1 MVKDKGVLFRIVI
14 FLCAITLL
22 YVAVVFLDLCLNVNS
37 ATKIDCA
44 KSPTTFLPLNSVRVA
59 GDDDENPSA
68 CCLNSNVSEPIA
80 QATSKARSRVASVHR
95 RPYLFFMEITEQ
107 LSSNSLKFFQLS
119 YFSTVWNFNM
129 VEPWIDNNTEHL
141 SSLPPTEKTQA
152 LRFFDLYNKTS
163 VQKMLTKCYNSNLP
177 QDRQMDQEFVF
188 HTMSEAMMY
197 SPREIL
203 LVRFMAEKSDEWTI
217 NEKEM
222 HCGVCDNISGS
233 VSNGTLKALNSHLQE
248 FKIQNKETH
257 SQSGDFRI
265 WKTVCI
271 SSIPGTP
278 FSMKNATTFIQREL
292 EEKRN
297 QTNGNVSVVI
307 QSWRSIV
314 KVRRASYYVDPTFT
328 FDTHQCPYRSLP
340 HSSIVSLAVDRMRQA
355 FNLTDSFISIYVR
368 TERLARED
376 LKKEGTMEDCFKK
389 LLAVLN
395 TSKALYEIPQSRVV
409 LVHDAGKYGSQTFH
423 YRKGARERSSTF
435 LTRFPLFNISTVH
448 YDPNENKDFPQHR
461 AFVAAVEQEFLSQS
475 HVLVTMGGGG
485 FSMNVWGRFTA
496 RQSKKRLH
504 VLCPVA
510 E

>member
-1 MVKDKGVLFRIVI
+1 MVQDKGLLSLFRRVVI
-14 FLCAITLL
+14 FLCLL
-22 YVAVVFLDLCLNVNS
+22 SVAVVFLNLSFYVNS
-37 ATKIDCA
+37 AAEIDSSA
-44 KSPTTFLPLNSVRVA
+44 KPPSTFLHPVSVA
-59 GDDDENPSA
+59 GDNDENQSA
-68 CCLNSNVSEPIA
+68 CCLNSNVSEPSIA
-80 QATSKARSRVASVHR
+80 SSKPRPHIASLHR

-107 LSSNSLKFFQLS
+107 LSANSLKFFQLS

-141 SSLPPTEKTQA
+141 SSLPPPGKTQI

-177 QDRQMDQEFVF
+177 QERQMDQEFVF
-188 HTMSEAMMY
+188 HTMSEAMLY

-222 HCGVCDNISGS
+222 HCGVCDNISGI
-233 VSNGTLKALNSHLQE
+233 VGNRTLKALNAHLQK
-248 FKIQNKETH
+248 FNKQTH
-257 SQSGDFRI
+257 DGQSGDFQI
-265 WKTVCI
+265 WRTICI
-271 SSIPGTP
+271 SSVPGTP
-278 FSMKNATTFIQREL
+278 FSMKNATIFIQRQL
-292 EEKRN
+292 EEERN
-297 QTNGNVSVVI
+297 QTNVGVSVVI
-307 QSWRSIV
+307 QSWKSIV
-314 KVRRASYYVDPTFT
+314 QVRRASYYVDPTFT

-340 HSSIVSLAVDRMRQA
+340 HSSIVFSASDRMQQA
-355 FNLTDSFISIYVR
+355 LNLSDPFIAIYVR

-376 LKKEGTMEDCFKK
+376 LKKEGTMEDCFQK

-395 TSKALYEIPQSRVV
+395 NSMTLYGIPQSRVV

-423 YRKGARERSSTF
+423 YRKGARERSNTF
-435 LTRFPLFNISTVH
+435 LTRFPLFNINTVH
-448 YDPNENKDFPQHR
+448 YDPNENKDLPQHR

-485 FSMNVWGRFTA
+485 FTINVWGRFTA

-504 VLCPVA
+504 MLCPAA

>member
-1 MVKDKGVLFRIVI
+1 METDRGLLFLFRRVLI

-22 YVAVVFLDLCLNVNS
+22 YVAVVFLNLCLNVNP

-44 KSPTTFLPLNSVRVA
+44 KSPTTFLPFNSVA
-59 GDDDENPSA
+59 GDDDQNPSA
-68 CCLNSNVSEPIA
+68 CCLNSNGSEPSIDL
-80 QATSKARSRVASVHR
+80 ATSKPRSHIASVHR

-107 LSSNSLKFFQLS
+107 LSGNSLKFFQLS
-119 YFSTVWNFNM
+119 FFSTVWNFNM
-129 VEPWIDNNTEHL
+129 VEPWIDSNTEHL
-141 SSLPPTEKTQA
+141 SSLPPAGKTQT

-203 LVRFMAEKSDEWTI
+203 LVRFMAQKSDEWTI

-222 HCGVCDNISGS
+222 HCGVCDNISES
-233 VSNGTLKALNSHLQE
+233 VSNGTLKALNTHLQK

-257 SQSGDFRI
+257 GHFRI
-265 WKTVCI
+265 WRTICI

-278 FSMKNATTFIQREL
+278 FSMKNATIFIQRQL

-297 QTNGNVSVVI
+297 QSNVDVSVVI
-307 QSWRSIV
+307 QSWRSV
-314 KVRRASYYVDPTFT
+314 VRVRTASYYVDPTFT
-328 FDTHQCPYRSLP
+328 FDTHHCPYRNLP
-340 HSSIVSLAVDRMRQA
+340 HDSIVSSAVDRMQQA
-355 FNLTDSFISIYVR
+355 FNLTHSFISIYVR

-376 LKKEGTMEDCFKK
+376 LKKQGTMEDCFKK

-395 TSKALYEIPQSRVV
+395 NSTALYGIPQSRVV
-409 LVHDAGKYGSQTFH
+409 LVHDAGKYGSNTFH
-423 YRKGARERSSTF
+423 YRKGVRKRSSTF

-448 YDPNENKDFPQHR
+448 YDPNENKDLPQHR
-461 AFVAAVEQEFLSQS
+461 AFVAAVEQEFLSRS

-485 FSMNVWGRFTA
+485 FSINLWGRFTA